1 MRFPRTL
8 TIGQDRRP
16 ACSDT
21 DPVRRR
27 RSIQAEAFPRPEQKR
42 TYMQTPLEIHFTNME
57 RSDSAEA
64 SVRERVERLGQF
76 FDGITSC
83 HVFVDA
89 SHRRQRKGN
98 LYEVRIE
105 VRVPGTELAVNNKP
119 GDVNAHED
127 LHVAIRDSFNAMERQ
142 LQKWKQQLR

>member
-1 MRFPRTL
+1 
-8 TIGQDRRP
+8 
-16 ACSDT
+16 
-21 DPVRRR
+21 
-27 RSIQAEAFPRPEQKR
+27 
-42 TYMQTPLEIHFTNME
+42 MQTPLEIHFTNME